1 MHPSPRFLL
10 AAGLL
15 AASTTAFAA
24 TAFAATASVSG
35 PQSFIDGTPRTKN
48 DAQLVPVQ
56 IVSVDGN
63 PVRENPL
70 QLYPGPHWLEVAGPS
85 ARPGQMAI
93 QSSAL
98 RVDPC
103 TYYYLAA
110 RKNPLQPGQWKV
122 IVDGE
127 DTMVACNP
135 ADEIKKAQ
143 AAARANPPKAPP
155 ASH

>member
-1 MHPSPRFLL
+1 MHRSQRLL
-10 AAGLL
+10 LVAGLL
-15 AASTTAFAA
+15 AAALGASVA
-24 TAFAATASVSG
+24 AFAATASVNG

-48 DAQLVPVQ
+48 DPQLVAVQ

-63 PVRENPL
+63 PIRENPV

-85 ARPGQMAI
+85 ATPGQASI

-98 RVDPC
+98 RVEPC
-103 TYYYLAA
+103 TYYYMGA
-110 RKNPLQPGQWKV
+110 RKNPLQPGQWKL

-127 DTMVACNP
+127 DTMVACN
-135 ADEIKKAQ
+135 AAAEIRKAQ
-143 AAARANPPKAPP
+143 EAARANPPKAPA